1 MTHPDAGRLIPFVA
15 EITPSIEQMA
25 QGTAS
30 PTAVGGMTTKITAAK
45 IATKSGCAVFI
56 GSGENPQELANI
68 LNGQAEGTF
77 FAPSG
82 LDLNARKKWLAFFPE
97 PKGTLQIDAGA
108 CEAIL
113 LNGRSLLARGLTE
126 IKGHFDRAEVVEI
139 VNPAGKTI
147 ARGISRFGKEE
158 LLLIQGKTNADVLDA
173 FPGRNRPRSFTEI
186 IWRPCK
192 RTSTEYACP
201 ICLFRRKL
209 AIVYDYED
217 EEEDMFGS
225 PPPVNTTRRSISSLE
240 LNEDQ
245 FQAVTAPTARPR
257 LGGAFGKTRT
267 LTYRVA
273 YLLTQGVSRRRSY
286 YCLYQQGIQAN
297 ARPGRGTDRCRS
309 TGF

>member
-173 FPGRNRPRSFTEI
+173 FPGRNRPEVVHRDH
-186 IWRPCK
+186 
-192 RTSTEYACP
+192 
-201 ICLFRRKL
+201 L
-209 AIVYDYED
+209 APLQTNLD
-217 EEEDMFGS
+217 
-225 PPPVNTTRRSISSLE
+225 
-240 LNEDQ
+240 
-245 FQAVTAPTARPR
+245 
-257 LGGAFGKTRT
+257 
-267 LTYRVA
+267 
-273 YLLTQGVSRRRSY
+273 
-286 YCLYQQGIQAN
+286 
-297 ARPGRGTDRCRS
+297 
-309 TGF
+309 